1 VKVNVFL
8 HKMNAYFSNWG
19 TETDP
24 DVKYYNGNAD
34 PKGFGKRKLLYI
46 SIILKIITL

>member
-1 VKVNVFL
+1 
-8 HKMNAYFSNWG
+8 MNAYFSNWG

-34 PKGFGKRKLLYI
+34 PKGFGK
-46 SIILKIITL
+46 KIVNCSNYS